1 MFVGDEV
8 QLEVSFAVAR
18 DRLRQLAEAGALLGT
33 SEDAYDHGTTGLERV
48 GAPGFSKLVR
58 VQVRELAWTDQ
69 SVGLA
74 IRWEATGPGGGLFP
88 VLDADLTMA
97 PIGERATILTLAGAY
112 RPPLG
117 TMGAALDRAILHH
130 VASATISAFLAQ
142 AARRITGPAKG
153 SGPGAQERRCSAC
166 TRALLLTGGRSALS
180 ARYFC
185 SAGSGCDWL
194 ADPLV
199 VCRFQSR
206 QMSRCTGIHLGMSRR
221 PGMNGMHSSS
231 MVAAPVM

>member
-18 DRLRQLAEAGALLGT
+18 DRLRQLAEDGALLGT

-48 GAPGFSKLVR
+48 GVPGLSKLVR
-58 VQVRELAWTDQ
+58 VQVRELAWTEQ

-97 PIGERATILTLAGAY
+97 PIAERVTILTLAGAY

-117 TMGAALDRAILHH
+117 EMGAALDRVILSR
-130 VASATISAFLAQ
+130 VASATIRTFLAQ
-142 AARRITGPAKG
+142 VARRIAGQPAANGAG
-153 SGPGAQERRCSAC
+153 SGPS
-166 TRALLLTGGRSALS
+166 
-180 ARYFC
+180 
-185 SAGSGCDWL
+185 
-194 ADPLV
+194 
-199 VCRFQSR
+199 
-206 QMSRCTGIHLGMSRR
+206 
-221 PGMNGMHSSS
+221 PG
-231 MVAAPVM
+231 